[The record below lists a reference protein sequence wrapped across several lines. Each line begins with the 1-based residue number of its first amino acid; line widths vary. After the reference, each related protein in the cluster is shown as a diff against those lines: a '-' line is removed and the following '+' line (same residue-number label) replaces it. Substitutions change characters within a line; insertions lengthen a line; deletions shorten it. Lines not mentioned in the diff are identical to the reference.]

1 MPVNAN
7 PIAIRTLPDMIV
19 NREFLPALM
28 AAGLSDFDRIYH
40 HHGGEVIKQIRTRQ
54 VTRIGIPR
62 ASGTYDLYLKRH
74 VANRPTFSEWV
85 EGTIRHTGVSPGI
98 LEFHSICDFRKHGMP
113 TATPV
118 AAGERK
124 VAPLRYESFL
134 ITESIDPFISLET
147 IIRYHPERLQGE
159 EGKRRKQRILQAVAG
174 LSRSMHDAGLNHL
187 DFNADHVMIGPD
199 ATEGNIS
206 LALLDFQR
214 IDRKKWMRFR
224 WMIKTMAELFYSMPD
239 PVFSDQDRQSMFKHY
254 VRRSGNGAWDRFLL
268 QWIKRK
274 ARRIGR
280 HTEKIFSR
288 KKNAPRE
295 KK

>member
-7 PIAIRTLPDMIV
+7 PIAISTLPDMIA

-54 VTRIGIPR
+54 VTRIGISR
-62 ASGTYDLYLKRH
+62 ASGTCDLYLKRH

-98 LEFHSICDFRKHGMP
+98 LEFHSICDFRKHGIP

-124 VAPLRYESFL
+124 AAGFRYESFL
-134 ITESIDPFISLET
+134 ITESITPYISLET
-147 IIRYHPERLQGE
+147 IIRHHPERLQGIKGE
-159 EGKRRKQRILQAVAG
+159 RLKQVILKAIAD
-174 LSRSMHDAGLNHL
+174 LSRQMHDAGINHL
-187 DFNADHVMIGPD
+187 DFNADHVMIGPEVKD
-199 ATEGNIS
+199 GNVS

-280 HTEKIFSR
+280 HTENIFSR
-288 KKNAPRE
+288 QKNAPRE